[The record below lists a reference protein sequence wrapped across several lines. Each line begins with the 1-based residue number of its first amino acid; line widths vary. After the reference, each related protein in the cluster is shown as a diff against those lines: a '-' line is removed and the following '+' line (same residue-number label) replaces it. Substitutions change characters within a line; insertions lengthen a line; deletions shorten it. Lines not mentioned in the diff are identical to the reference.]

1 MSAEQWLIYY
11 AVVAVAL
18 GIYVIWKIYL
28 DPGYTFDPKYRKV
41 MPLFVIA
48 MTVLWPVM
56 AVVGLVLMGADVVRA
71 IRSRGRDE
79 V

>member
-11 AVVAVAL
+11 AGVAVVL
-18 GIYVIWKIYL
+18 GAYTVWKFYL
-28 DPGYTFDPKYRKV
+28 DPEYTFDPKYRKV
-41 MPLFVIA
+41 VPLFVIA

-56 AVVGLVLMGADVVRA
+56 AVVGLVLMGVDMVRA